1 MSQAVNVD
9 SEREAKV
16 KLFRDKLND
25 LQNIFK
31 KVSEKKSSN
40 AQDKDDFSNLKAD
53 ILLLYI
59 EAVLFVVP
67 DGRMASDHSGTIMDL
82 FIELK
87 NEFASFRHDIYNKID
102 GFSKLL
108 SPSTDSI
115 QSDEPVSPVSPSLQQ
130 EIFEAVVKSKDSTYA
145 SVAQSTS
152 ALPEG
157 QSKVISYVVKE
168 KKSNSKVVLNGAG
181 KNSNLEIVGKMP
193 KRKAIFLSRLGP
205 STTVNDITNYLS
217 SLKLQYLQCN
227 RLKTKFQ
234 SYASFHI
241 EVSVASD
248 DQDVILITETWL
260 CDDIDSLELFDDRY
274 LVFRRDRGS
283 SSDSCRRGGGVL
295 IAVKKCFNPCILDLP
310 GSDLEAVWLSIKLNH
325 RQKMLVCVVYFPPS
339 SRADT
344 YVEFFDCFENFGF
357 FDNILICGDFNLPI
371 CDDFGN
377 NKNPLVIELSNFVN
391 LYNLARFNNTFN
403 CNNKFLDLI
412 LTVIDFSHI
421 SVWHSDKPLVPE
433 DKHHPALSIS
443 ICFVADHPN
452 RKNVNISRYD
462 FRRADFLAMW
472 CFFREID
479 WSFLL
484 NFNDIGKAV
493 FSFYNCL
500 NDVFSRT
507 VPLRQTVTRRFPF
520 WYTTETRRLL
530 KRKAR
535 VRRLALKCVNPDS
548 VDEFR
553 ALRSAVKYS
562 IQKDYN
568 TYLRL
573 TEKNLIS
580 NPRKFWS
587 YFNNTKLNSPNS
599 LYYNNVCYENDGDI
613 ANAFAEYF
621 KSVFKPSTNY
631 DIKNEFKS
639 NCIGDFVKIDS
650 VTYDDVVLAIRELKS
665 SLTVGVDNIPSF
677 IIKDAVLLQSDLDC
691 LFKWCTVNKLHLN
704 IEKCSILSYTRKS
717 QPLNHVY
724 KINDLVL
731 SRSDSV
737 TDLGII
743 FDTKLDFSQHINSMV
758 SKAYRRLGILKRK
771 TKEFSSEISLKVLY
785 YAHVRSSLEYCSI
798 IWDPIYRNKIEI
810 IERIQNNFLRYLLY
824 KKNGIY
830 LQDVS
835 SSYLRDM
842 FNIPSLCSRRDV
854 SCVLFFYKVINGSI
868 DCTDILS
875 AINFAVPARSLRN
888 QGSFPN
894 VYSRFK
900 YIDRFSLYKFY
911 KTFNKIS
918 GELDIYHM
926 SPTVSKSNC
935 FQLLYT

>member
-1 MSQAVNVD
+1 M
-9 SEREAKV
+9 
-16 KLFRDKLND
+16 FLNCFCQ
-25 LQNIFK
+25 LN
-31 KVSEKKSSN
+31 
-40 AQDKDDFSNLKAD
+40 
-53 ILLLYI
+53 
-59 EAVLFVVP
+59 
-67 DGRMASDHSGTIMDL
+67 
-82 FIELK
+82 
-87 NEFASFRHDIYNKID
+87 
-102 GFSKLL
+102 
-108 SPSTDSI
+108 
-115 QSDEPVSPVSPSLQQ
+115 
-130 EIFEAVVKSKDSTYA
+130 
-145 SVAQSTS
+145 QSTS

-157 QSKVISYVVKE
+157 QSKVISHVVKE

-193 KRKAIFLSRLGP
+193 KRK
-205 STTVNDITNYLS
+205 
-217 SLKLQYLQCN
+217 
-227 RLKTKFQ
+227 
-234 SYASFHI
+234 
-241 EVSVASD
+241 
-248 DQDVILITETWL
+248 TWL

-344 YVEFFDCFENFGF
+344 
-357 FDNILICGDFNLPI
+357 
-371 CDDFGN
+371 
-377 NKNPLVIELSNFVN
+377 
-391 LYNLARFNNTFN
+391 
-403 CNNKFLDLI
+403 
-412 LTVIDFSHI
+412 
-421 SVWHSDKPLVPE
+421 
-433 DKHHPALSIS
+433 
-443 ICFVADHPN
+443 
-452 RKNVNISRYD
+452 
-462 FRRADFLAMW
+462 
-472 CFFREID
+472 
-479 WSFLL
+479 
-484 NFNDIGKAV
+484 
-493 FSFYNCL
+493 
-500 NDVFSRT
+500 RT

-530 KRKAR
+530 RRKAR

-587 YFNNTKLNSPNS
+587 YFNNTKHNSSNS
-599 LYYNNVCYENDGDI
+599 LYYNNVCYENEGDI
-613 ANAFAEYF
+613 ANAFADYF

-639 NCIGDFVKIDS
+639 NCVGDFVKIDS
-650 VTYDDVVLAIRELKS
+650 ATYDDVVLAIRELKS
-665 SLTVGVDNIPSF
+665 SLTVGVYNIPSF
-677 IIKDAVLLQSDLDC
+677 IIKGCAEFFIYPLLILFNLSLRSNVFPYVWKQTRIIPVFKKGDAQDCKNYRPIAILSPMSKIFESIIHKRLFHQVKNLISPSQHGFIPKRSTATNLFCLTNKIISSFQIGSQLDDIYTDFSKAFDSIDFGILLNKLHGLGFHVNLTDWLHSYLCNRSLYVYFNNAVSREFSGTSGVPQGSNLGPLLFILFINDLTSVFKYSECLLFADDLKLFSSMNSNLDAVLLQSDLDC

-717 QPLNHVY
+717 QLLNHVY

-743 FDTKLDFSQHINSMV
+743 FGTKLDFSQHINSMV

-771 TKEFSSEISLKVLY
+771 TKEFSSEIALKVLY
-785 YAHVRSSLEYCSI
+785 YAHVRSSLEYFSI

-918 GELDIYHM
+918 GELDIHHM
-926 SPTVSKSNC
+926 SPTVFKSNC

>member
-1 MSQAVNVD
+1 MFQFIFTFAKGIEYCYEHGKSLPSNV
-9 SEREAKV
+9 
-16 KLFRDKLND
+16 
-25 LQNIFK
+25 
-31 KVSEKKSSN
+31 
-40 AQDKDDFSNLKAD
+40 
-53 ILLLYI
+53 
-59 EAVLFVVP
+59 
-67 DGRMASDHSGTIMDL
+67 
-82 FIELK
+82 
-87 NEFASFRHDIYNKID
+87 
-102 GFSKLL
+102 
-108 SPSTDSI
+108 
-115 QSDEPVSPVSPSLQQ
+115 SLM
-130 EIFEAVVKSKDSTYA
+130 
-145 SVAQSTS
+145 
-152 ALPEG
+152 
-157 QSKVISYVVKE
+157 
-168 KKSNSKVVLNGAG
+168 
-181 KNSNLEIVGKMP
+181 VGK
-193 KRKAIFLSRLGP
+193 R
-205 STTVNDITNYLS
+205 V
-217 SLKLQYLQCN
+217 LQ
-227 RLKTKFQ
+227 
-234 SYASFHI
+234 S
-241 EVSVASD
+241 SVASD

-260 CDDIDSLELFDDRY
+260 CEDIDSLELFDDRY

-371 CDDFGN
+371 YDDFGN

-391 LYNLARFNNTFN
+391 LYNLALFNNTFN

-412 LTVIDFSHI
+412 FTNIDFSHI

-462 FRRADFLAMW
+462 FRRADFLTMW

-484 NFNDIGKAV
+484 NFNDIDKAV
-493 FSFYNCL
+493 FSFYDCL

-507 VPLRQTVTRRFPF
+507 VPLKQTVTRRFPF
-520 WYTTETRRLL
+520 WYTIETRRLL

-535 VRRLALKCVNPDS
+535 VRIFALKCVNPDS

-553 ALRSAVKYS
+553 ALRSAV
-562 IQKDYN
+562 
-568 TYLRL
+568 
-573 TEKNLIS
+573 
-580 NPRKFWS
+580 
-587 YFNNTKLNSPNS
+587 NS
-599 LYYNNVCYENDGDI
+599 
-613 ANAFAEYF
+613 
-621 KSVFKPSTNY
+621 NY

-639 NCIGDFVKIDS
+639 NCVGDLVKIDS
-650 VTYDDVVLAIRELKS
+650 VTYDDVGLAIKELKS

-677 IIKDAVLLQSDLDC
+677 IIKGCAEFFIYPLLILFNLSLRSNVFPYVWKQTRIIPVFKKGDAQDRKNYRPIAILSPMSKIFESIIHKRLFHQVKNLISPSQHGFIPKRSTATNLFCLTNKIISSFQIGSQLDVIYTDFSKAFDSIDFGILLNKLHGLGFHVNLTDWLHSYLCNRSLYVYFNNAVSREFSGTSGVPQGSNLGPLLFILFINDLTSVFKYSECLLFADDLKLFSSMNSNLDAVLLQSDLDC

-743 FDTKLDFSQHINSMV
+743 FDTKLDFSQQINSMV
-758 SKAYRRLGILKRK
+758 SRAYRRLGILKRK
-771 TKEFSSEISLKVLY
+771 TREFSSEIALKVLY

-835 SSYLRDM
+835 SSYLRHM

-894 VYSRFK
+894 VYSRF
-900 YIDRFSLYKFY
+900 
-911 KTFNKIS
+911 
-918 GELDIYHM
+918 
-926 SPTVSKSNC
+926 
-935 FQLLYT
+935 

>member
-1 MSQAVNVD
+1 MSVTC
-9 SEREAKV
+9 
-16 KLFRDKLND
+16 D
-25 LQNIFK
+25 LPRPPITEVRPVIGDEPK
-31 KVSEKKSSN
+31 R
-40 AQDKDDFSNLKAD
+40 ATPP
-53 ILLLYI
+53 LLYPPGKR
-59 EAVLFVVP
+59 VL
-67 DGRMASDHSGTIMDL
+67 
-82 FIELK
+82 
-87 NEFASFRHDIYNKID
+87 
-102 GFSKLL
+102 
-108 SPSTDSI
+108 
-115 QSDEPVSPVSPSLQQ
+115 
-130 EIFEAVVKSKDSTYA
+130 TYI
-145 SVAQSTS
+145 S
-152 ALPEG
+152 AG
-157 QSKVISYVVKE
+157 
-168 KKSNSKVVLNGAG
+168 
-181 KNSNLEIVGKMP
+181 
-193 KRKAIFLSRLGP
+193 FLS
-205 STTVNDITNYLS
+205 SYLWCPTMG
-217 SLKLQYLQCN
+217 L
-227 RLKTKFQ
+227 
-234 SYASFHI
+234 I
-241 EVSVASD
+241 DSVASD

-274 LVFRRDRGS
+274 LVFRRDRSS
-283 SSDSCRRGGGVL
+283 SSDSCRRGVGVL

-344 YVEFFDCFENFGF
+344 
-357 FDNILICGDFNLPI
+357 
-371 CDDFGN
+371 
-377 NKNPLVIELSNFVN
+377 
-391 LYNLARFNNTFN
+391 
-403 CNNKFLDLI
+403 
-412 LTVIDFSHI
+412 HI

-462 FRRADFLAMW
+462 FRRADFLVMW

-479 WSFLL
+479 WSFLF
-484 NFNDIGKAV
+484 NFNDIDKAV

-500 NDVFSRT
+500 NDVFSLT

-520 WYTTETRRLL
+520 WYIIETRRLL

-553 ALRSAVKYS
+553 ALPSAVKYS

-580 NPRKFWS
+580 NPKKFWS
-587 YFNNTKLNSPNS
+587 YFNNTKHNSSNS
-599 LYYNNVCYENDGDI
+599 LYYNNVRYENDGDI
-613 ANAFAEYF
+613 ANAFADYF

-639 NCIGDFVKIDS
+639 NCVGDLVKIDS

-677 IIKDAVLLQSDLDC
+677 IIKGCAEFFIYPLLILFNLSLRSNVFPYVWKQTRIIPVFKKGDVQDCKNYRPIAILSPMSKIFESIIHKRLFHQVKNLISPSQHGFIPKRSTATNLFCLINKIISSFQIGSQLDVIYTDFSKAFDSIDFRILLNKLHGLGFHVNLTDWLHSYLCNRSLYVYFNNAVSREFSGTSSVPQGSNLGPLLFILFINDLTSVFKYSECLLFADDLKLFSSMNSNLDAVLLQSDLDC

-771 TKEFSSEISLKVLY
+771 TKEFSSEIALKVLY

-798 IWDPIYRNKIEI
+798 NWDPIYRNKIEI

-875 AINFAVPARSLRN
+875 AINFAVPARSLKN

-918 GELDIYHM
+918 GKLDIYHM
-926 SPTVSKSNC
+926 SPTVFKSNC

>member
-1 MSQAVNVD
+1 
-9 SEREAKV
+9 
-16 KLFRDKLND
+16 
-25 LQNIFK
+25 
-31 KVSEKKSSN
+31 
-40 AQDKDDFSNLKAD
+40 
-53 ILLLYI
+53 
-59 EAVLFVVP
+59 
-67 DGRMASDHSGTIMDL
+67 
-82 FIELK
+82 
-87 NEFASFRHDIYNKID
+87 
-102 GFSKLL
+102 
-108 SPSTDSI
+108 
-115 QSDEPVSPVSPSLQQ
+115 
-130 EIFEAVVKSKDSTYA
+130 
-145 SVAQSTS
+145 
-152 ALPEG
+152 
-157 QSKVISYVVKE
+157 
-168 KKSNSKVVLNGAG
+168 
-181 KNSNLEIVGKMP
+181 
-193 KRKAIFLSRLGP
+193 
-205 STTVNDITNYLS
+205 
-217 SLKLQYLQCN
+217 
-227 RLKTKFQ
+227 
-234 SYASFHI
+234 
-241 EVSVASD
+241 
-248 DQDVILITETWL
+248 
-260 CDDIDSLELFDDRY
+260 
-274 LVFRRDRGS
+274 
-283 SSDSCRRGGGVL
+283 
-295 IAVKKCFNPCILDLP
+295 
-310 GSDLEAVWLSIKLNH
+310 
-325 RQKMLVCVVYFPPS
+325 MLVCVVYFPPS

-371 CDDFGN
+371 YDDFGN

-391 LYNLARFNNTFN
+391 LYNLAQFNNTFN

-412 LTVIDFSHI
+412 LTDIDFSHI

-484 NFNDIGKAV
+484 NFNDIDKAV
-493 FSFYNCL
+493 FSFYDCL

-520 WYTTETRRLL
+520 WYTIETRRLL

-535 VRRLALKCVNPDS
+535 VRRFALKCVNPDS

-580 NPRKFWS
+580 NPKKFWS
-587 YFNNTKLNSPNS
+587 YFNNTKHNSPNS
-599 LYYNNVCYENDGDI
+599 LYYNNVCYENDDDI
-613 ANAFAEYF
+613 ANAFADYF
-621 KSVFKPSTNY
+621 KSVFKPSSNY

-639 NCIGDFVKIDS
+639 NCVGDLVKIDS
-650 VTYDDVVLAIRELKS
+650 VTYDDVVLAIKELKS

-677 IIKDAVLLQSDLDC
+677 IIKGCAEFFIYPLLILFNLSLRSNVFPYVWKQTRIIPVFKKGDAQDCKNYRPIAILSPMSKIFESIIHKRLFHQVKNLISPSQHGFIPKRSTTTNLFCLTNKIISSFQIGSQLDVIYTDFSKAFDSIDFGILLNKLHGLGFHVNLTDWLHSYLCNRSLYVYFNNAVSREFSGTSGVPQGSNLGPLLFILFINDLTSVFKYSECLLFADDLKLFSSMNSNLDAVLLQSDLDC

-731 SRSDSV
+731 SRSDSA

-743 FDTKLDFSQHINSMV
+743 FDTKLDFSQQINSMV

-771 TKEFSSEISLKVLY
+771 TKEFSSEIALKVLY

-835 SSYLRDM
+835 SSYLRHM

-926 SPTVSKSNC
+926 SPTVFKSNC

>member
-1 MSQAVNVD
+1 
-9 SEREAKV
+9 
-16 KLFRDKLND
+16 
-25 LQNIFK
+25 
-31 KVSEKKSSN
+31 
-40 AQDKDDFSNLKAD
+40 
-53 ILLLYI
+53 
-59 EAVLFVVP
+59 
-67 DGRMASDHSGTIMDL
+67 
-82 FIELK
+82 
-87 NEFASFRHDIYNKID
+87 
-102 GFSKLL
+102 
-108 SPSTDSI
+108 
-115 QSDEPVSPVSPSLQQ
+115 
-130 EIFEAVVKSKDSTYA
+130 
-145 SVAQSTS
+145 
-152 ALPEG
+152 
-157 QSKVISYVVKE
+157 
-168 KKSNSKVVLNGAG
+168 
-181 KNSNLEIVGKMP
+181 
-193 KRKAIFLSRLGP
+193 
-205 STTVNDITNYLS
+205 
-217 SLKLQYLQCN
+217 
-227 RLKTKFQ
+227 
-234 SYASFHI
+234 
-241 EVSVASD
+241 
-248 DQDVILITETWL
+248 
-260 CDDIDSLELFDDRY
+260 
-274 LVFRRDRGS
+274 
-283 SSDSCRRGGGVL
+283 
-295 IAVKKCFNPCILDLP
+295 
-310 GSDLEAVWLSIKLNH
+310 
-325 RQKMLVCVVYFPPS
+325 
-339 SRADT
+339 
-344 YVEFFDCFENFGF
+344 
-357 FDNILICGDFNLPI
+357 
-371 CDDFGN
+371 
-377 NKNPLVIELSNFVN
+377 
-391 LYNLARFNNTFN
+391 
-403 CNNKFLDLI
+403 
-412 LTVIDFSHI
+412 
-421 SVWHSDKPLVPE
+421 
-433 DKHHPALSIS
+433 
-443 ICFVADHPN
+443 
-452 RKNVNISRYD
+452 
-462 FRRADFLAMW
+462 MW

-484 NFNDIGKAV
+484 NFNDIDKAV

-507 VPLRQTVTRRFPF
+507 VPLRQTVTRRIPF

-587 YFNNTKLNSPNS
+587 YFNNTKHNSPNS

-613 ANAFAEYF
+613 ANAFADYF

-639 NCIGDFVKIDS
+639 NCVGDFVKIDS

-677 IIKDAVLLQSDLDC
+677 IIKGCAEFFIYPLLILFNLSLRSNVFPYVWKQTRIIPVFKKGDAQDCKNYRPIAILSPMSKIFESIIHKRLFHQVKNLISPSQHGFIPKRSSATNLFCLTNKIISSFQIGSQLDVIYTDFSKAFDSIDFGILLNKLHGLGFHVNLTDWLHSYLCNRSLYVYFNNAVSHAVLLQSDLDC

-771 TKEFSSEISLKVLY
+771 TKEFSSEIALKVLY

-842 FNIPSLCSRRDV
+842 FNIASLCSRRDV

-926 SPTVSKSNC
+926 SPTVFKSNC
-935 FQLLYT
+935 F

>member
-1 MSQAVNVD
+1 M
-9 SEREAKV
+9 ETRAKTFDKNLITHV
-16 KLFRDKLND
+16 TKGRIEQMNTNNPIQHSLSFPADGILFFGPLTCRCP
-25 LQNIFK
+25 
-31 KVSEKKSSN
+31 
-40 AQDKDDFSNLKAD
+40 AQT
-53 ILLLYI
+53 
-59 EAVLFVVP
+59 E
-67 DGRMASDHSGTIMDL
+67 MAARP
-82 FIELK
+82 
-87 NEFASFRHDIYNKID
+87 NE
-102 GFSKLL
+102 
-108 SPSTDSI
+108 
-115 QSDEPVSPVSPSLQQ
+115 VSPHRR
-130 EIFEAVVKSKDSTYA
+130 KDSSFVPRRRTAA
-145 SVAQSTS
+145 SGRD
-152 ALPEG
+152 L
-157 QSKVISYVVKE
+157 
-168 KKSNSKVVLNGAG
+168 
-181 KNSNLEIVGKMP
+181 
-193 KRKAIFLSRLGP
+193 
-205 STTVNDITNYLS
+205 
-217 SLKLQYLQCN
+217 
-227 RLKTKFQ
+227 
-234 SYASFHI
+234 
-241 EVSVASD
+241 SVASD

-274 LVFRRDRGS
+274 LLFRRNRGS

-391 LYNLARFNNTFN
+391 LYNLAQFNNTFN

-412 LTVIDFSHI
+412 LTDIDFSHI
-421 SVWHSDKPLVPE
+421 SVWHSDKSLVPE
-433 DKHHPALSIS
+433 DKHLPALSIS
-443 ICFVADHPN
+443 ICFVANHPN

-484 NFNDIGKAV
+484 NFNDIDKAV

-520 WYTTETRRLL
+520 WYTTETRRML

-587 YFNNTKLNSPNS
+587 YFNNTKHNSPNS

-665 SLTVGVDNIPSF
+665 SQTVGVDNIPSF
-677 IIKDAVLLQSDLDC
+677 IIKGCAEFFIYPLLILFNLSLRSNVFPYVWKQTRIIPVFKKGDAQDCKNYRPIAILSPMSKIFESIIHKRLFHQVKNLISPSQHGFIPKRSTDTNLFCLTNKIISSFQIGSQLDVIYTDFSKAFDSIDFGILLNKLHGLGFHVNLTDWLHSYLCNRSLYVYFNNAVSCEFSGTSGVPQGSNLGPLLFILFINDLTSVFKYSECLLFADDLKLFSSMNSNLDAVLLQSDLDC

-737 TDLGII
+737 T
-743 FDTKLDFSQHINSMV
+743 
-758 SKAYRRLGILKRK
+758 
-771 TKEFSSEISLKVLY
+771 
-785 YAHVRSSLEYCSI
+785 
-798 IWDPIYRNKIEI
+798 
-810 IERIQNNFLRYLLY
+810 RI
-824 KKNGIY
+824 
-830 LQDVS
+830 
-835 SSYLRDM
+835 
-842 FNIPSLCSRRDV
+842 
-854 SCVLFFYKVINGSI
+854 
-868 DCTDILS
+868 
-875 AINFAVPARSLRN
+875 
-888 QGSFPN
+888 
-894 VYSRFK
+894 
-900 YIDRFSLYKFY
+900 
-911 KTFNKIS
+911 
-918 GELDIYHM
+918 
-926 SPTVSKSNC
+926 
-935 FQLLYT
+935 